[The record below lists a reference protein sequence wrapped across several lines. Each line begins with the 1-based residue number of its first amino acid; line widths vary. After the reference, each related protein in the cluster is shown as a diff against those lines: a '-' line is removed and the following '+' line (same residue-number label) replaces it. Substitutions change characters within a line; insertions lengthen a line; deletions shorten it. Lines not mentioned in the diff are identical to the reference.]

1 MLEATF
7 SRTTLPPGELP
18 LGWFAIAGAWAE
30 DQPAARHLRNRLC
43 RIRSE
48 HGTTYR
54 TMRFAPGIT
63 VDRER
68 QSGALAIDYQGWAE
82 LQGKSAEEPESLR
95 LHIQIA
101 RPWEHLL
108 AGARHPDPVVRL
120 ANRAATIGL
129 LLGLL
134 SLTFA
139 LLYIWRAA

>member
-7 SRTTLPPGELP
+7 SRGALPPGELP
-18 LGWFAIAGAWAE
+18 LGWFAIAPTWGV
-30 DQPAARHLRNRLC
+30 DQPGARHLRNHLC

-54 TMRFAPGIT
+54 TMRFAPGMAF
-63 VDRER
+63 DRER
-68 QSGALAIDYQGWAE
+68 RSGAIAIDYQGWAE
-82 LQGKSAEEPESLR
+82 LVGESAEEPESLR
-95 LHIQIA
+95 LHIQVA